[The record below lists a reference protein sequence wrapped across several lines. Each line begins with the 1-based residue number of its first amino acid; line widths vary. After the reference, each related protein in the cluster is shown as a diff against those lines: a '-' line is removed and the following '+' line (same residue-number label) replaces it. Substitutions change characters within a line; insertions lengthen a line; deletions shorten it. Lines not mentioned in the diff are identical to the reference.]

1 MKQNI
6 LKLVM
11 ETCVD
16 MIGSN
21 DAFKKQIIEQANM
34 FASQPLNRTAD
45 VIPSIQLLTAQLVG
59 LSMLPIDQQE
69 IHNMDPQSTTE
80 HCKINFNFTDF
91 ARAATEEILRRSMK
105 KDAQSLTKD

>member
-1 MKQNI
+1 
-6 LKLVM
+6 
-11 ETCVD
+11 
-16 MIGSN
+16 
-21 DAFKKQIIEQANM
+21 
-34 FASQPLNRTAD
+34 
-45 VIPSIQLLTAQLVG
+45 
-59 LSMLPIDQQE
+59 MLPIDQQE